1 MTKEFISGVAYTDL
15 ERAYSAY
22 NTLMAVYENTC
33 GGPRGA
39 MAHKEY
45 FAIRDSRDNIRHE
58 VVIRS
63 NAASHG
69 DGQ

>member
-1 MTKEFISGVAYTDL
+1 MTREFVAGVAYTDL
-15 ERAYSAY
+15 ERVYSAY
-22 NTLMAVYENTC
+22 NTLMAVYENAC

-45 FAIRDSRDNIRHE
+45 FAIRDSRDNIRQE
-58 VVIRS
+58 VINRS
-63 NAASHG
+63 RGGS

>member
-1 MTKEFISGVAYTDL
+1 MTKEFVQSVIYADL
-15 ERAYSAY
+15 ERAYAAY
-22 NTLMAVYENTC
+22 NVLMSVYEYRC

-45 FAIRDSRDNIRHE
+45 FAIRDSRDNIRME
-58 VVIRS
+58 VIKRS
-63 NAASHG
+63 KEASHG

>member
-1 MTKEFISGVAYTDL
+1 MTREFVAGVVYTDL
-15 ERAYSAY
+15 ERAYAAY
-22 NTLMAVYENTC
+22 NVLMSVYENTC

-45 FAIRDSRDNIRHE
+45 FAIRDSRDNIRSE
-58 VVIRS
+58 VINRS
-63 NAASHG
+63 RGGN

>member
-1 MTKEFISGVAYTDL
+1 MTKEFAAGVAYTDL
-15 ERAYSAY
+15 ERAYGAY
-22 NTLMAVYENTC
+22 NTLMAVYENAC

-45 FAIRDSRDNIRHE
+45 FAIRDSRDNIRQE
-58 VVIRS
+58 VVNRS
-63 NAASHG
+63 RGGS

>member
-1 MTKEFISGVAYTDL
+1 MTKEFVAGVMYTDL
-15 ERAYSAY
+15 ERAYAAY
-22 NTLMAVYENTC
+22 NVLMSVYENTC

-45 FAIRDSRDNIRHE
+45 FAIRDSRDNIRAE
-58 VVIRS
+58 VIERS
-63 NAASHG
+63 KGGN

>member
-1 MTKEFISGVAYTDL
+1 MTKEFVAGVAYTEL
-15 ERAYSAY
+15 ERAYNAY
-22 NTLMAVYENTC
+22 NTLMAVYENAC

-45 FAIRDSRDNIRHE
+45 FAIRDSRDNIRLE
-58 VVIRS
+58 VINRS
-63 NAASHG
+63 RGGS

>member
-1 MTKEFISGVAYTDL
+1 MTKEFVKSVVYADL

-22 NTLMAVYENTC
+22 NTLMAVYENAC

-45 FAIRDSRDNIRHE
+45 FAIRDSRDNIRTE
-58 VVIRS
+58 VIERS
-63 NAASHG
+63 RGGS